1 LESFWAIASV
11 VMMFNLELSHQEC
24 GGGGGGG
31 GREIAFWLEV

>member
-11 VMMFNLELSHQEC
+11 LMINLELSHQEC

>member
-11 VMMFNLELSHQEC
+11 LMMFNLELSHQEC
-24 GGGGGGG
+24 GDGGGGG

>member
-1 LESFWAIASV
+1 
-11 VMMFNLELSHQEC
+11 MMFNLELSYQEC

>member
-11 VMMFNLELSHQEC
+11 LMMFNLELSYQEC